1 MINQEKKEQ
10 IKKRLEDTKLSLEAE
25 IKKLETPVDVGD
37 FPGEDDNT
45 DESTAT
51 FNQRSA
57 AASLREVLTNTEAAI
72 SKLDKGTYGIC
83 EDCGE
88 EISQGLLEVAPET
101 RLCQSCNKKNVVK
114 T

>member
-1 MINQEKKEQ
+1 MTQEKKEQ

-37 FPGEDDNT
+37 FPGEEDNA

-57 AASLREVLTNTEAAI
+57 AVSLREVLTNVESAI
-72 SKLDKGTYGIC
+72 SKIDKGTYGIC
-83 EDCGE
+83 ENCGK
-88 EISQGLLEVAPET
+88 EISQSLLDIAPES
-101 RLCQSCNKKNVVK
+101 RLCQDCNKKNVV
-114 T
+114 TT